1 MRTLGEHIELL
12 FLLIVDNDRYYEQD
26 ERGGNVLHGAM
37 MGLLSADSGEGLMAL
52 GGSLKTGAKLAVQS
66 VIGGTLSELG
76 GGNFAN
82 GAITAAFSFMFNDVM
97 HDNDNSEDSDSD
109 FEVEIEVPIDVE
121 SQPSQLTEILAGAT
135 LILIADDGTVIGL

>member
-37 MGLLSADSGEGLMAL
+37 MGLLSAGSGEGLMAL

-82 GAITAAFSFMFNDVM
+82 GAITAAFSSVHSHPM
-97 HDNDNSEDSDSD
+97 HARQMRKQKNRERR
-109 FEVEIEVPIDVE
+109 
-121 SQPSQLTEILAGAT
+121 Q
-135 LILIADDGTVIGL
+135 IAFY

>member
-1 MRTLGEHIELL
+1 MRTLDEHIELL

-37 MGLLSADSGEGLMAL
+37 MGLLSAGSGEGLMAL

-82 GAITAAFSFMFNDVM
+82 GAITAAFSSVHSHPM
-97 HDNDNSEDSDSD
+97 HARQMRKQKNRERR
-109 FEVEIEVPIDVE
+109 
-121 SQPSQLTEILAGAT
+121 Q
-135 LILIADDGTVIGL
+135 IAFY